1 MGTPEIVV
9 LKQLESWG
17 PRRPRDGKNPS
28 ENQLPRVQS
37 KNTILAEKAQH
48 RGQQAS
54 LSRKEHGGLTSAGGS
69 EGGSGARGLAR
80 PATSARKKRD
90 KSHQW
95 GLGESEAAFF
105 SLGGR
110 AGWREGVE
118 GGGRRA
124 VKGFESS
131 VCREGGARQPLPP
144 FKAEGGGRALTL
156 SAALRD
162 EKDQGQQQQRQ

>member
-1 MGTPEIVV
+1 MVV
-9 LKQLESWG
+9 LPRLEDLREG
-17 PRRPRDGKNPS
+17 PGPGDWRDLPQVPGRRG
-28 ENQLPRVQS
+28 
-37 KNTILAEKAQH
+37 
-48 RGQQAS
+48 
-54 LSRKEHGGLTSAGGS
+54 
-69 EGGSGARGLAR
+69 
-80 PATSARKKRD
+80 D

-144 FKAEGGGRALTL
+144 FKAEGGGQALTL